1 MDGDLSR
8 SCEAPPLDAAETRKE
23 WERRIRASKEADFDL
38 EHQSQKHLRS
48 CLQGLRKRSGDR
60 DTSEP
65 VQKVNLPI
73 SPSVL
78 SIHSSIPNEFIETL
92 RLIEIH
98 SYATSIATL
107 GRVERDAA
115 FDSGCLL
122 DEKLADNKLADDLPL
137 RVKVAEPAAC
147 GMRSP

>member
-65 VQKVNLPI
+65 VPRWCDTSTPTSRLPFTHSVKPTPIASTTRTKKVMDGYNPRCRPQSDHGGGVEHGCDTDRQGL
-73 SPSVL
+73 L
-78 SIHSSIPNEFIETL
+78 E
-92 RLIEIH
+92 RL
-98 SYATSIATL
+98 L
-107 GRVERDAA
+107 G
-115 FDSGCLL
+115 
-122 DEKLADNKLADDLPL
+122 
-137 RVKVAEPAAC
+137 PA
-147 GMRSP
+147 